1 MQFGPGFL
9 PTFLYYFTG
18 TAIIFTLLASKG
30 LGLSL
35 STGVPEQ
42 LGILGGLVAGTL
54 GAYLNQTT
62 TFSVQF
68 RDRQKFFRELETTL
82 NQLGYEQTAEEDGL
96 RVYERSSAR
105 KLFSGK
111 VYVQLEGNS
120 ATLGSRASIVR
131 RLRKGLS

>member
-18 TAIIFTLLASKG
+18 TAVIFTLLASKG

-35 STGVPEQ
+35 STGIPEQ
-42 LGILGGLVAGTL
+42 LGMMGGLVAGAL
-54 GAYLNQTT
+54 GTYLNQTT

-68 RDRQKFFRELETTL
+68 RDRKKFLRELETTL
-82 NQLGYEQTAEEDGL
+82 SELGYEQASEEDGL
-96 RVYERSSAR
+96 RIYERSSAR

-111 VYVQLEGNS
+111 VYVQLESNS

-131 RLRKGLS
+131 QLRKGLS